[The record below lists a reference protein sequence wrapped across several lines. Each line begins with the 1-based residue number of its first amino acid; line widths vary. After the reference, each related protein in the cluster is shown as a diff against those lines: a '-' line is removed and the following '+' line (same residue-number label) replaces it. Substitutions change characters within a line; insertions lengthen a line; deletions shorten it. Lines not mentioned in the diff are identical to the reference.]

1 MKIFIIFQIF
11 LNINNALNIIND
23 TNPSRCT
30 YPDHYCNPTA
40 MDLIQKVEHR
50 TIQDVEE
57 CIELCQMSVSICGYF
72 VYLVSLP
79 WFWYDWAN
87 M

>member
-1 MKIFIIFQIF
+1 MKIFFIFLFF

-40 MDLIQKVEHR
+40 MDLIQKVEDI
-50 TIQDVEE
+50 TIEDVEE
-57 CIELCQMSVSICGYF
+57 CIVLCQMLVF
-72 VYLVSLP
+72 VCEEYLKSEMWLVSQFKLILI
-79 WFWYDWAN
+79 
-87 M
+87 

>member
-1 MKIFIIFQIF
+1 MKIFFIFQFF

-40 MDLIQKVEHR
+40 MDLIQKVEDR

-57 CIELCQMSVSICGYF
+57 CIDLCQMLVF
-72 VYLVSLP
+72 VCEEYLKSEMWLVSQFKLILI
-79 WFWYDWAN
+79 
-87 M
+87 

>member
-79 WFWYDWAN
+79 
-87 M
+87 